1 MRRGDSAKR
10 NSDNTPPLRAA
21 DHKQVTVEEKPSE
34 VSEEELEGGGIF
46 YDRRRGIHRLSPL
59 LFCPLP
65 PVSEK
70 VRVQRQVGGKEGG
83 EE

>member
-1 MRRGDSAKR
+1 M
-10 NSDNTPPLRAA
+10 
-21 DHKQVTVEEKPSE
+21 EEKPSE
-34 VSEEELEGGGIF
+34 VSEEELEGAGIF
-46 YDRRRGIHRLSPL
+46 FDRRRGIHRLSSL
-59 LFCPLP
+59 LFCPLL